1 MSARTW
7 LANGVVLF
15 VVVTCVRLGFWQLA
29 RFEERSAIATQRVE
43 RHAAP
48 PLTSLTGDLVD
59 LDYRRVR
66 LAGHYTKGFAATG
79 GIPYSL
85 NGYAALGVFQV
96 DDGPMVLVQRGW
108 VPALDWEAHVDPPTQ
123 PTVIEGVLTTAEGA
137 ADVRPSVDGRTG
149 RSLWPL
155 GRERFL
161 VFLSRGVAIP
171 WPSILAHEGVTTPVV
186 VVLGPELPNLEE
198 RNVNQLPAGG
208 YTTYLKTEH
217 HEHYA
222 WQWFAFAIIAAGLR
236 LWFGWKAR

>member
-7 LANGVVLF
+7 LANGAVVV
-15 VVVTCVRLGFWQLA
+15 VVVTCVRLGFWQLH
-29 RFEERSAIATQRVE
+29 RFEDRSAVAAQRVE

-48 PLTSLTGDLVD
+48 ALEALPEDLRD

-66 LAGHYTKGFAATG
+66 LEGHYTHGLAATG

-85 NGYAALGVFQV
+85 NGYAALAVFQV
-96 DDGPMVLVQRGW
+96 NGGPRVLVQRGW
-108 VPALDWEAHVDPPTQ
+108 VPSLEWETYVEPPSG
-123 PTVIEGVLTTAEGA
+123 PTVVEGILATLEGA
-137 ADVRPSVDGRTG
+137 SDVQPFVDRRTG
-149 RSLWPL
+149 RELWPL
-155 GRERFL
+155 GRERML

-171 WPSILAHEGVTTPVV
+171 WPSIAAAEGVTTPVV
-186 VVLGPELPNLEE
+186 VVEGPELPNLEE
-198 RNVNQLPAGG
+198 RDIQHLPAGG

-236 LWFGWKAR
+236 LWFGWRNR